1 MSDRLQLIEAALDVL
16 PDGIALAGVDGRLAF
31 WNSSAEAITGHPRTS
46 LLGKPVSDALDIL
59 IAGGARQWT
68 LNTGSVAQP
77 GRAVVVQVRHRLGH
91 DLPAI
96 ARILPLRDA
105 LGERIGTAVLFHPAQ
120 SLDALPR
127 GETSLDED
135 TTATQTD
142 LEDRLQTEFDD
153 LARGGQP
160 FGVLWIAI
168 EQARDLR
175 RTHGVRACQAMFEKV
190 ERALSNG
197 LRPSE
202 ELGRWGDDEFLVIS
216 HERTAEMLAA
226 HAQLLAGLARTAD
239 FRWWG
244 DRVSLSVS
252 IGAAQAR
259 SSETLAELLERAQ
272 SAMQASIHAGGN
284 CVSSAPVSAS
294 EPAPDPAQERLAACS
309 PL

>member
-1 MSDRLQLIEAALDVL
+1 MSDRPQLIEAALDVF
-16 PDGIALAGVDGRLAF
+16 PDGVALAGLDGRLAF
-31 WNSSAEAITGHPRTS
+31 WSSAAEAITGHPRTS
-46 LLGKPVSDALDIL
+46 LLGKPVSEALDIL
-59 IAGGARQWT
+59 IVGGARQWT
-68 LNTGSVAQP
+68 MNTGSISQP
-77 GRAVVVQVRHRLGH
+77 GRAAVVQIRHYLGH

-127 GETSLDED
+127 GETSRDED
-135 TTATQTD
+135 AAATLTD
-142 LEDRLQTEFDD
+142 LDDRLQTEFDD

-160 FGVLWIAI
+160 FGVLWITI
-168 EQARDLR
+168 DQAQHLR
-175 RTHGVRACQAMFEKV
+175 GTHGARACQAMFEKV
-190 ERALSNG
+190 ERALSSG

-244 DRVSLSVS
+244 DRVSLTVS
-252 IGAAQAR
+252 IGAAQAT
-259 SSETLAELLERAQ
+259 SSETLAQLLERAQ
-272 SAMQASIHAGGN
+272 TAMQSSIHAGGN
-284 CVSSAPVSAS
+284 RVSSAP
-294 EPAPDPAQERLAACS
+294 APVPDQAPERLAACS
-309 PL
+309 PS